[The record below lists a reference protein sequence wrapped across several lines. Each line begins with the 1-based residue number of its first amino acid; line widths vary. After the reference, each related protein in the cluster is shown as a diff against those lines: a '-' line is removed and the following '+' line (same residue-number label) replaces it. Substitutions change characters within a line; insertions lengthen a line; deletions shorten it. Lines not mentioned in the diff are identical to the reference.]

1 MLWWSCGNKVFEV
14 SWGLAAA
21 RTRGKQEREER

>member
-1 MLWWSCGNKVFEV
+1 MLWWSCGNEVLEV